1 MRMSALFFGLGI
13 GFILLFSIVGIGLYV
28 LKSLG
33 LYAMATKRDI
43 ENAWLAWIPIG
54 DLHIIG
60 KLVGP
65 FNIST
70 FKLDNPEVILP
81 ISGAIALVCGAIPLI
96 GWLIATA
103 SYVLYCFAIYN
114 LFIEYDEEHSVLFI
128 ILSII
133 FHVEG
138 IFYFI
143 IRNNN
148 HKKNINIL

>member
-33 LYAMATKRDI
+33 LYTMATKRDI

-60 KLVGP
+60 KLIGP
-65 FNIST
+65 FSIGSFN
-70 FKLDNPEVILP
+70 LDNPDVILP
-81 ISGAIALVCGAIPLI
+81 ISGAVAFVCGAIPLI
-96 GWLIATA
+96 GWIIAMA
-103 SYVLYCFAIYN
+103 AYVIYCFAIYN
-114 LFIEYDEEHSVLFI
+114 LFIDYDEEHSVLYI

-133 FHVEG
+133 FHIEG
-138 IFYFI
+138 IFYFVM
-143 IRNNN
+143 RNNEYN
-148 HKKNINIL
+148 KDINIL